1 MRTNVA
7 SCNERHRGR
16 APSAVLGH
24 RGHHPLLD
32 IHLHAVR
39 FRMCTEATRRERAEK
54 RPSQVGALGHD
65 IDRSGEIPQAEA
77 DLATLPGFQ
86 CLLGALSL
94 RSRKGKPRPQLGTY
108 RRSEER
114 IGVASSRQ
122 RIIKAKSPP
131 DRPMQ
136 ARSEMS
142 GPCDD
147 ERKVATESSH
157 QEQAFHASFAW
168 HGPHA
173 SRSIR
178 QPGRFAEPR
187 EPSP

>member
-1 MRTNVA
+1 
-7 SCNERHRGR
+7 
-16 APSAVLGH
+16 
-24 RGHHPLLD
+24 
-32 IHLHAVR
+32 
-39 FRMCTEATRRERAEK
+39 MCTEATRRERAEK

-65 IDRSGEIPQAEA
+65 IDRSGEIPEAEA

-94 RSRKGKPRPQLGTY
+94 RSRKGEPRPQLGTY

-122 RIIKAKSPP
+122 CIIKTKSPP

-147 ERKVATESSH
+147 ECKVATESSH
-157 QEQAFHASFAW
+157 QEQAFHASFALAQ
-168 HGPHA
+168 GPHA

-178 QPGRFAEPR
+178 QPGRFAEPC